1 MRGGNATPRDLIG
14 LALGLE
20 MIADFKDMI
29 NDLNLPEVVLD
40 ATKNV
45 NYENELISYI
55 RNAVLDD
62 PAILPGEGK
71 VVKEG
76 YSPELD
82 QLRNSSK
89 FAHKNIKEM
98 EKKEKEAS
106 GIKSLKVGYNRVF
119 GYYIEVSNSYT
130 KSVPEYYIRR
140 QTLVSGE
147 RYITTELKEYES
159 IVLNAK
165 EGLQKLEVDLFKAI
179 CSHVD
184 KYGDS
189 VMETAR
195 AVAKLDALGSFAEVA
210 AIYGYIKPELNEGC
224 AIDISDSRHPIV
236 ERKLYGG
243 EFVPNDILLSNE
255 DQQLVVL
262 TGPNMS
268 GKSTY
273 LRQVALI
280 VLMAQIGSYVPAGN
294 ASIGIVDRIFTRV
307 GLTDDLVLGQSTF
320 MVEMIETALILNQA
334 SSKSLLILDEIG
346 RGTSTYD
353 GLAIAIA
360 VVEYIHNSSVMG
372 CKTLFATHYHELIE
386 IADKLPRA
394 NNYNVSIHEE
404 NGEIVYLRK
413 ILNGGASKSYG
424 IQVAE
429 LAGLP
434 ANVIIRSKE
443 ILNLLEKEADSFDSN
458 GVYDKSISDAGV
470 NPDLKAVQL
479 PFPVSIDVLKNILNL
494 DINSMTPLEA
504 MNKLNQIQKELKELD
519 GLV

>member
-1 MRGGNATPRDLIG
+1 M
-14 LALGLE
+14 
-20 MIADFKDMI
+20 
-29 NDLNLPEVVLD
+29 
-40 ATKNV
+40 
-45 NYENELISYI
+45 
-55 RNAVLDD
+55 
-62 PAILPGEGK
+62 
-71 VVKEG
+71 
-76 YSPELD
+76 
-82 QLRNSSK
+82 
-89 FAHKNIKEM
+89 
-98 EKKEKEAS
+98 
-106 GIKSLKVGYNRVF
+106 
-119 GYYIEVSNSYT
+119 
-130 KSVPEYYIRR
+130 
-140 QTLVSGE
+140 
-147 RYITTELKEYES
+147 
-159 IVLNAK
+159 
-165 EGLQKLEVDLFKAI
+165 
-179 CSHVD
+179 
-184 KYGDS
+184 
-189 VMETAR
+189 
-195 AVAKLDALGSFAEVA
+195 
-210 AIYGYIKPELNEGC
+210 
-224 AIDISDSRHPIV
+224 
-236 ERKLYGG
+236 YGG
-243 EFVPNDILLSNE
+243 EFVPNDILWANE

-360 VVEYIHNSSVMG
+360 VVEYIHNSSVLG

-458 GVYDKSISDAGV
+458 GVYDKSISDASV
-470 NPDLKAVQL
+470 NSNLKAVQL

>member
-1 MRGGNATPRDLIG
+1 
-14 LALGLE
+14 
-20 MIADFKDMI
+20 
-29 NDLNLPEVVLD
+29 
-40 ATKNV
+40 
-45 NYENELISYI
+45 
-55 RNAVLDD
+55 
-62 PAILPGEGK
+62 
-71 VVKEG
+71 
-76 YSPELD
+76 
-82 QLRNSSK
+82 
-89 FAHKNIKEM
+89 
-98 EKKEKEAS
+98 
-106 GIKSLKVGYNRVF
+106 
-119 GYYIEVSNSYT
+119 
-130 KSVPEYYIRR
+130 
-140 QTLVSGE
+140 
-147 RYITTELKEYES
+147 
-159 IVLNAK
+159 
-165 EGLQKLEVDLFKAI
+165 
-179 CSHVD
+179 
-184 KYGDS
+184 
-189 VMETAR
+189 
-195 AVAKLDALGSFAEVA
+195 
-210 AIYGYIKPELNEGC
+210 
-224 AIDISDSRHPIV
+224 
-236 ERKLYGG
+236 
-243 EFVPNDILLSNE
+243 
-255 DQQLVVL
+255 
-262 TGPNMS
+262 
-268 GKSTY
+268 
-273 LRQVALI
+273 
-280 VLMAQIGSYVPAGN
+280 
-294 ASIGIVDRIFTRV
+294 
-307 GLTDDLVLGQSTF
+307 

-413 ILNGGASKSYG
+413 ILSGGASKSYG

-434 ANVIIRSKE
+434 QDVIIRSKE